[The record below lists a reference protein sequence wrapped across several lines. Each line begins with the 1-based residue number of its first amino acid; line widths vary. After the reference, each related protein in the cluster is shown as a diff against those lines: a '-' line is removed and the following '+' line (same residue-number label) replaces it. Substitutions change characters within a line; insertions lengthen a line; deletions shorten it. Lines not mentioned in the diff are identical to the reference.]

1 MRLTLRE
8 REIFEVLKKEPLISQ
23 DELGR
28 RFGITRSSVAVHI
41 SNLMKKGVILGKGYV
56 INEVASAVVV
66 GESCINIDVHGEN
79 ENARI
84 DVGYGGFAVEFSRGL
99 SNFGINVK
107 VITVTGNDDV
117 GNAIIDKLRES
128 EIDVSNIYRY
138 TNTKKRSCR
147 RIFVNNTCRYEEC
160 CGWKDY
166 EKAVS
171 LSEWVVLNCEWLCVD
186 PQFQKN
192 MITKLSSKEDE
203 KLPYLSTYRII
214 KSPEDIPEYLL
225 SYSTVVLGV
234 KAESLD
240 FYVQKVRALAEN
252 QNWILTDGSSRVIYF
267 QDKKA
272 IEVLLLP
279 NQNFTIE
286 DRLPFLL
293 AGLIYGL
300 SSGYPLRQAIRI
312 SIGAAAG
319 E

>member
-8 REIFEVLKKEPLISQ
+8 KEIFEILKKEPLIAQ
-23 DELGR
+23 DELAR

-56 INEVASAVVV
+56 INESASVVV
-66 GESCINIDVHGEN
+66 LGESCINIDVQGEN
-79 ENARI
+79 ENTSI
-84 DVGYGGFAVEFSRGL
+84 DVDYGGFAVEFSRAL

-107 VITVTGNDDV
+107 VITVTGKDNVSDV
-117 GNAIIDKLRES
+117 IISKLRER
-128 EIDVSNIYRY
+128 EIDTSSIYRHPR
-138 TNTKKRSCR
+138 KRSCR
-147 RIFVNNTCRYEEC
+147 RISINNVDGYGEC
-160 CGWKDY
+160 YSWIDY
-166 EKAVS
+166 EKAIS
-171 LSEWVVLNCEWLCVD
+171 LSEWVVFNCEWLCVD
-186 PQFQKN
+186 PQFQENIIKR
-192 MITKLSSKEDE
+192 LLSKEDE
-203 KLPYLSTYRII
+203 KLPYLSTYRIM
-214 KSPEDIPEYLL
+214 KSPEDIPEYLF

-234 KAESLD
+234 RSDSLD
-240 FYVQKVRALAEN
+240 LYAQKIQALSEH

-267 QDKKA
+267 QDVKA
-272 IEVLLLP
+272 TDVLLLP
-279 NQNFTIE
+279 NQIFSIE

>member
-23 DELGR
+23 DELAR
-28 RFGITRSSVAVHI
+28 RFGITRSSIAVHI

-56 INEVASAVVV
+56 INEAASAVVV
-66 GESCINIDVHGEN
+66 GESCINIDVQGED
-79 ENARI
+79 ENTVI
-84 DVGYGGFAVEFSRGL
+84 NVDFGGFAVEFSRVL
-99 SNFGINVK
+99 SNLGVNVK
-107 VITVTGNDDV
+107 VITVTGNDNISD
-117 GNAIIDKLRES
+117 AIISKLRER
-128 EIDVSNIYRY
+128 EIDTSSIYRHAR
-138 TNTKKRSCR
+138 KRSCR
-147 RIFVNNTCRYEEC
+147 RISINNVSTYEEC
-160 CGWKDY
+160 YSWNDY
-166 EKAVS
+166 QKAVS

-186 PQFQKN
+186 PQFQEK
-192 MITKLSSKEDE
+192 MIKKLSGKEDE
-203 KLPYLSTYRII
+203 KLPYLSTYRIMQ
-214 KSPEDIPEYLL
+214 SPEDIPEYLW

-234 KAESLD
+234 KSDSLD
-240 FYVQKVRALAEN
+240 WYAQKVRALSEH

-272 IEVLLLP
+272 TDVLLLP
-279 NQNFTIE
+279 NQIFTIE
-286 DRLPFLL
+286 NRLPFLL

>member
-8 REIFEVLKKEPLISQ
+8 KEIFEILKKEPLIAQ
-23 DELGR
+23 DELAR

-56 INEVASAVVV
+56 INESASVVV
-66 GESCINIDVHGEN
+66 LGESCIKIDVQGEN
-79 ENARI
+79 ENTSI
-84 DVGYGGFAVEFSRGL
+84 DVDYGGFAVEFSRAL

-107 VITVTGNDDV
+107 VITVTGKDNVSDV
-117 GNAIIDKLRES
+117 IISKLRER
-128 EIDVSNIYRY
+128 EIDTSSIYRHPR
-138 TNTKKRSCR
+138 KRSCR
-147 RIFVNNTCRYEEC
+147 RISINNVDGYGEC
-160 CGWKDY
+160 YSWIDY
-166 EKAVS
+166 EKAIS
-171 LSEWVVLNCEWLCVD
+171 LSEWVVFNCEWLCVD
-186 PQFQKN
+186 PQFQENIIKR
-192 MITKLSSKEDE
+192 LFSKEDE
-203 KLPYLSTYRII
+203 KLPYLSTYRIM
-214 KSPEDIPEYLL
+214 KSPEDIPEYLF

-234 KAESLD
+234 RSDSLD
-240 FYVQKVRALAEN
+240 LYAQKIQALSEH

-267 QDKKA
+267 QDVKA
-272 IEVLLLP
+272 TDVLLLP
-279 NQNFTIE
+279 NQIFSIE